1 MCHRVASRIQRQFFK
16 YERAKHLHRRPGTC
30 ARMMAGHRPVGES
43 VRRDKAMN
51 RSQIYR
57 IMKYMKEG
65 KTEMNLNRK
74 EV

>member
-1 MCHRVASRIQRQFFK
+1 MI
-16 YERAKHLHRRPGTC
+16 
-30 ARMMAGHRPVGES
+30 AGHRPVGES